1 MSRDALDL
9 LTKIGLENSLRYV
22 IQMIT
27 IASLCCQ
34 KRKGTEVGL
43 EDIKRVYSLFVD
55 VKRSTQFLMEYQ
67 KDFMFNTLADNDNDD
82 DNDDNDDDDEE
93 EEKEFSDSGSDSDND
108 ENAME

>member
-1 MSRDALDL
+1 MNKDALDL
-9 LTKIGLENSLRYV
+9 LTKIGVETSLRYA

-34 KRKGTEVGL
+34 KRKGSEVGI

-67 KDFMFNTLADNDNDD
+67 RDFMFNSLVNDD
-82 DNDDNDDDDEE
+82 DNKEE
-93 EEKEFSDSGSDSDND
+93 EEDD
-108 ENAME
+108 EDEEDDMKDEEDD

>member
-9 LTKIGLENSLRYV
+9 LTKIGLETSLRYV

-67 KDFMFNTLADNDNDD
+67 KDFMFNTLADNDNY
-82 DNDDNDDDDEE
+82 DNYDG